1 MAALAAL
8 APLALAADG
17 WQTDVQVDPA
27 SGVETRLAFVEDTE
41 GYRLGVRPGGAGG
54 GAICTFQLPDD
65 GGTLS
70 RNHGL
75 EVRVDTDDPL
85 SIMRWESMEK
95 PFEDADDFMEAR
107 RRISGVVPLVGGSAS
122 RVGFRCWLPLKDQA
136 SPASGL
142 LRQLLDGDS
151 VTFDFALTDA
161 GEQQVRF
168 ALDGAAEAI
177 IQTLAISAQ
186 PTTKDRAQVELL
198 AFRVNYRSTTC
209 YLLAGKK
216 GRKRCLAAVN
226 RCAQRTHESVL
237 SMLECVEGK

>member
-1 MAALAAL
+1 MATFVAF
-8 APLALAADG
+8 APLALVADG
-17 WQTDVQVDPA
+17 WQKDVRVDPA
-27 SGVETRLAFVEDTE
+27 TGVETRLTYVDAAE
-41 GYRLGVRPGGAGG
+41 GFRLGVRSGGGG
-54 GAICTFQLPDD
+54 RGAICTFALPAE
-65 GGTLS
+65 GGTLA
-70 RNHGL
+70 REHGL
-75 EVRVDTDDPL
+75 EVRVDANDPL

-142 LRQLLDGDS
+142 LRQLLDGQS
-151 VTFDFALTDA
+151 VTFDFATTEGGD
-161 GEQQVRF
+161 QQVQF

-177 IQTLAISAQ
+177 SQTLGIAAQ
-186 PTTKDRAQVELL
+186 PTAKDRVQVELL

-216 GRKRCLAAVN
+216 GRKRCLEAVN
-226 RCAQRTHESVL
+226 RCADQTHSSL
-237 SMLECVEGK
+237 QSMLDCVEGK